1 MGLKKGAALL
11 SSNDKKHLKA
21 LGGKI
26 REIREKKK
34 LTVYDVTGEDM
45 LIKSRQHWQKI
56 EAGNLSLTFVTFL
69 KIAQSLEVQPN
80 EILKGF

>member
-1 MGLKKGAALL
+1 MGLKKGTALL

-34 LTVYDVTGEDM
+34 LTVYDASNG
-45 LIKSRQHWQKI
+45 K
-56 EAGNLSLTFVTFL
+56 
-69 KIAQSLEVQPN
+69 
-80 EILKGF
+80 